1 MRSLFFFL
9 FLLFVCGACQKADW
23 AIRTAPCTLYEP
35 TNATHPKGAELQ
47 QMLDKYTQK
56 GIVGLSMA
64 IYSPDGYWAG
74 ASGFAKIEDK
84 TAMLPCHLQYSQ
96 SVAKTYMAVT
106 ILKLYEQGKIN
117 LDEKITQY
125 LPTEVAGKITS
136 ADKITVRMLLNHTSG
151 VPEYNATPAYVSYLL
166 QHPLHTFT
174 TMDYLN
180 YIAGKPLDFE
190 PSSKHSY
197 RNTNYVL
204 LALIADKLT
213 GNHAQYIHEQIFQPL
228 GLSNTF
234 YRETPDYLNKETLVN
249 TYWDRYGN
257 GTIENC
263 SEMQKVNVA
272 SLIGDDGIIAPP
284 MEYVKFLKALFEG
297 QLLQPATMNEMLTF
311 VRNKPSDTF
320 GFGLGIATNA
330 YKTHIFYRHSGG
342 GVGAGCYLVYLPAQK
357 TFFFLGSNLGTIL
370 PTPLWENNATI
381 EQDIFEILTK

>member
-1 MRSLFFFL
+1 MRFFFFL
-9 FLLFVCGACQKADW
+9 SLLLCVACQKADW
-23 AIRTAPCTLYEP
+23 AIQTSSCSLNESINLA
-35 TNATHPKGAELQ
+35 HPKGAELQ
-47 QMLDKYTQK
+47 QILDKYTQR

-64 IYSPDGYWAG
+64 VYSPDGYWSG

-96 SVAKTYMAVT
+96 SVAKTYMAVAV
-106 ILKLYEQGKIN
+106 LKLYEQGKLN

-151 VPEYNATPAYVSYLL
+151 IPEYNAVPAYVSHLL
-166 QHPLHTFT
+166 QHPLHSFT

-213 GNHAQYIHEQIFQPL
+213 GNHAQYMREQIFQPL
-228 GLSNTF
+228 GLVNTF
-234 YRETPDYLNKETLVN
+234 YHETPDYLNKSTLVN
-249 TYWDRYGN
+249 SYWDRYSN
-257 GTIENC
+257 NKIENC

-272 SLIGDDGIIAPP
+272 SLVGDDGIIAPP
-284 MEYVKFLKALFEG
+284 IEYVKFLKALFEG
-297 QLLQPATMNEMLTF
+297 QLLQSATLNEMLTF
-311 VRNKPSDTF
+311 VRNKPSDVY
-320 GFGLGIATNA
+320 GFGLGIATNV
-330 YKTHIFYRHSGG
+330 YKTHTFYRHSGG
-342 GVGAGCYLVYLPAQK
+342 GIGSGCYLVYLPAQK
-357 TFFFLGSNLGTIL
+357 TFFFVGSNLGTIIES
-370 PTPLWENNATI
+370 PLWKNNASI
-381 EQDIFEILTK
+381 EQAIFEVLTK